1 MAGTLES
8 ITAATQLRRAVM
20 EVQKE
25 LDKKRELY
33 MVRMARV
40 REVEDVIA
48 ADRSRLQDKLVQYYK
63 FIQENEIR
71 RGRAVRK
78 ATTEERI
85 KREREEQIVELTAK
99 LDSLN
104 KRREELRQQYDAYA
118 KYQQYLEGVLQ
129 RNDCDEYQ
137 SPRDIIQ
144 RWNTLQDNTKV
155 LQRRKTQLEEELLRN
170 KNSLNLKR
178 QKKNNESVELQN
190 QLNELQATYETM
202 QKSIK
207 IKQDELERCINQRS
221 STSRTVSHVRMAC
234 KNLYD
239 RCIAWTAPYSGR
251 GKFDVREA
259 DVLFQLHVIGDCL
272 RDFRDVIA
280 AHHNSQQQQQQQQQ
294 QMAAS
299 RAEKEEE
306 DE

>member
-20 EVQKE
+20 EAQRE
-25 LDKKRELY
+25 LDAKRELY
-33 MVRMARV
+33 MVRMARA
-40 REVEDVIA
+40 REVEESIA
-48 ADRSRLQDKLVQYYK
+48 KDRARLQDTLVRYYK
-63 FIQENEIR
+63 FIQENEIKR
-71 RGRAVRK
+71 TRATRK
-78 ATTEERI
+78 AVTEERI
-85 KREREEQIVELTAK
+85 KKEREEQIVELTQQ
-99 LDSLN
+99 
-104 KRREELRQQYDAYA
+104 LRDLESRNEQLLRLYDVYA
-118 KYQQYLEGVLQ
+118 KYQEYLDEVLQ

-137 SPRDIIQ
+137 GPRDIIQ

-170 KNSLNLKR
+170 KNALNLKR

-190 QLNELQATYETM
+190 QLNELQATYESL
-202 QKSIK
+202 QKNIK

-251 GKFDVREA
+251 GKFEVKEA

-272 RDFRDVIA
+272 RDFQDVIE
-280 AHHNSQQQQQQQQQ
+280 AHHQRQQQIS
-294 QMAAS
+294 AS
-299 RAEKEEE
+299 RAAKEEE
-306 DE
+306 D